1 MDESCFPYIGKNSP
15 CGVPQNCRRV
25 YTAEYGYVGGFY
37 GGCSEMAMMLELV
50 KNGPMGVAF
59 EVKSCTLFANSQC
72 SLEFDL
78 CCCQKW
84 PLKPSL
90 ILAETPINFN

>member
-1 MDESCFPYIGKNSP
+1 MDESCFPYVGKDSP

-25 YTAEYGYVGGFY
+25 YTAEYYYVGGFY

-59 EVKSCTLFANSQC
+59 EVQQLVLYVQYMC
-72 SLEFDL
+72 SLSIWSF
-78 CCCQKW
+78 C
-84 PLKPSL
+84 SVGVV
-90 ILAETPINFN
+90 